1 MNSSTFRVSLARSW
15 PLPALILIVAVWLYR
30 TPYSASSLEVPPD
43 TVEYALAPLQLLE
56 TGRYEIIL
64 EGRGLPPRYPPW
76 FPALVILPA
85 YVLFGHEP
93 GNAILPVTS
102 LAVAGVGFA
111 YAIGKRLSLTTGGVL
126 AALAVLILPSYSR
139 WATQVMTDVPCTAL
153 MLGTCLVYLHLRS
166 RPQSALLYFGAGV
179 LVAVTTL
186 FRPVFAAMLLPFL
199 LATLR
204 QEWKGVFLR
213 GLLLL
218 APMAAAATATFAYN
232 AVTFGSPLRNGYQFW
247 TAVPMDYPAMI
258 FSLSYVPTNLK
269 EVAVSVFPI
278 LLVACIGAWLLART
292 RRPAA
297 WAARRQSF
305 QDAVV
310 FLVLSTAPILLFHLF
325 YFYTDDRFHI
335 PMLASVAVLAGSML
349 ALLVGPGNEM
359 KLKVLLPAL
368 FLLTV
373 AARMAAPAPL
383 PQRRLAADRVRKQ
396 TPENAIV
403 ISAIDPVY
411 LARLAGF
418 GSSRRMVPLS
428 RYVEYASALLVK
440 KRVDDPRLRL
450 LNWEDDRASALIRP
464 HAEQAVRFVA
474 SERMDELVLEVA
486 RGTPVFFESTFVDEN
501 DAKVLADLQTH
512 FKLVQRVPY
521 LYELRLP

>member
-1 MNSSTFRVSLARSW
+1 
-15 PLPALILIVAVWLYR
+15 
-30 TPYSASSLEVPPD
+30 
-43 TVEYALAPLQLLE
+43 
-56 TGRYEIIL
+56 
-64 EGRGLPPRYPPW
+64 
-76 FPALVILPA
+76 
-85 YVLFGHEP
+85 
-93 GNAILPVTS
+93 
-102 LAVAGVGFA
+102 
-111 YAIGKRLSLTTGGVL
+111 
-126 AALAVLILPSYSR
+126 
-139 WATQVMTDVPCTAL
+139 
-153 MLGTCLVYLHLRS
+153 
-166 RPQSALLYFGAGV
+166 
-179 LVAVTTL
+179 
-186 FRPVFAAMLLPFL
+186 
-199 LATLR
+199 
-204 QEWKGVFLR
+204 
-213 GLLLL
+213 
-218 APMAAAATATFAYN
+218 MAAAATATFAYN
-232 AVTFGSPLRNGYQFW
+232 AATFGSPLRNGYQFW
-247 TAVPMDYPAMI
+247 TAVPMDYPTMI
-258 FSLSYVPTNLK
+258 FSLSYFPTNLK

-359 KLKVLLPAL
+359 RLKVLLPAL

-450 LNWEDDRASALIRP
+450 LNWEDDRAFALIRP

-486 RGTPVFFESTFVDEN
+486 RGTPVFFESTFANEN

-521 LYELRLP
+521 LYELLLP